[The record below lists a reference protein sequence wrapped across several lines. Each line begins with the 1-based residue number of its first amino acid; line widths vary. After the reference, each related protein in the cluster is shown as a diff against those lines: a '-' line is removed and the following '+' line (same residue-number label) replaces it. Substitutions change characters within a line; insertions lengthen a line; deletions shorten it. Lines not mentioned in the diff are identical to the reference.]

1 MFRIYVLA
9 LACFLVAALGAATLQ
24 RAAARV
30 ERIEAARAVKA
41 ARSAGPA
48 GPTGLCATSS
58 ERRWV
63 RCSTPS

>member
-1 MFRIYVLA
+1 MLRIYVLA
-9 LACFLVAALGAATLQ
+9 LAGFLVAALGAATLQ

-41 ARSAGPA
+41 ARSAGHR
-48 GPTGLCATSS
+48 ATSS

>member
-1 MFRIYVLA
+1 MLRMYVLA

-30 ERIEAARAVKA
+30 DRIEAARAVKA
-41 ARSAGPA
+41 ARTVGRERSI
-48 GPTGLCATSS
+48 